1 MYNVE
6 NGILSSY
13 ELTDWRRNED
23 TTDTFAETFGYTLS
37 VLQYKFRELEEQRP
51 LR

>member
-13 ELTDWRRNED
+13 ELTDRRCNED
-23 TTDTFAETFGYTLS
+23 TTDTFAETLGYALS
-37 VLQYKFRELEEQRP
+37 VL
-51 LR
+51 